1 MGAEGTGSCELGA
14 ELGEPLGETQGEP
27 SWVAFNQNP

>member
-1 MGAEGTGSCELGA
+1 MGAEGTGSCELGV

-27 SWVAFNQNP
+27 NWVAFNQNP

>member
-14 ELGEPLGETQGEP
+14 ELGGPLGETQGEP